1 MTPVSCPVCSN
12 AIALEDVNM
21 SEGIGLCRP
30 CGKVFRLAQVAH
42 DPQIALAEQELRD
55 GKVPSKCR
63 IDDSQPGLTVI
74 RAAARFQPIATF
86 LLVFAA
92 FWSAMW
98 VLLLILALVGLPKTN
113 ESPHD
118 QGSVASQTGA
128 EAGAL
133 LAPQGR
139 TVIPAGSATRRDKD
153 FPLTYLLMPFGFAAV
168 LLNTGAAAAW
178 FGEYRVSLGSAH
190 GPKTGTVFFGVGPI
204 GWNRRFDVAS
214 VRSVTIG
221 DSGVRVNGQPRD
233 GVIIE
238 ADRTVKFGSTLSD
251 ERRRWM
257 AAVLRS
263 RLERSNRVAKGT

>member
-1 MTPVSCPVCSN
+1 MTPVACPVCSN

-30 CGKVFRLAQVAH
+30 CGKVFKLVQVAQ
-42 DPQIALAEQELRD
+42 DPQIVLAEQELRA

-63 IDDSQPGLTVI
+63 IDDTQSDLIVI
-74 RAAARFQPIATF
+74 RASARLQPIAIF

-92 FWSAMW
+92 IWNAMC
-98 VLLLILALVGLPKTN
+98 VLLLIFALVGLPKTKA
-113 ESPHD
+113 PPDD
-118 QGSVASQTGA
+118 QGTVASQTGA
-128 EAGAL
+128 EDGAV
-133 LAPQGR
+133 LAQQGR
-139 TVIPAGSATRRDKD
+139 TVLPAGSASRRNAD
-153 FPLTYLLMPFGFAAV
+153 FPLTYLLVPFGFATV
-168 LLNTGAAAAW
+168 FLNAGAAAAW
-178 FGEYRVSLGSAH
+178 LGEYRVSLGSAH
-190 GPKTGTVFFGVGPI
+190 DPRAGTVFFGIGPI

-233 GVIIE
+233 GVIVE

-263 RLERSNRVAKGT
+263 KLEGSSRVAKGL